1 MEIKSLLK
9 STRNLLE
16 MYDEYYGQEVGGE
29 IAENI
34 TGELENIQNL
44 IFLEGKEE
52 IDRVR
57 ESLKKKIK
65 ELKEKSPSDNEKINV
80 YKTALGYLEFY
91 SLCDID
97 ESYTSVEARNKEIEG
112 RIMASDWAK
121 ILDKVSDNEEERE
134 ILKSIIIRNEVEL
147 LYTRALD
154 KSGCDNL
161 CLDAYNYGN
170 ISWALADEKAYF
182 LSYTGP
188 LSESEN
194 EHLTYDRK
202 DRLKNKD
209 GKYYSYGSVPYDSYA
224 RDLFVE
230 NSEKQIELCLK
241 LKKIYEE
248 AQRTGEFKGY
258 FTTYTPTYLEKMV
271 TSCIDKYNEYIEKAD
286 KHIETLKSKKYGR

>member
-9 STRNLLE
+9 STRKLLE
-16 MYDEYYGQEVGGE
+16 MYDEYYGKEIGGE

-34 TGELENIQNL
+34 TSEIETIQNL

-57 ESLKKKIK
+57 DSLKKKIK
-65 ELKEKSPSDNEKINV
+65 ELKENSPVDNEKINV

-97 ESYTSVEARNKEIEG
+97 AGYTSVAARDKEREE
-112 RIMASDWAK
+112 RIIASDWGK
-121 ILDKVSDNEEERE
+121 LIDKVCESEQERE
-134 ILKSIIIRNEVEL
+134 ILRTLIIRNEVEL
-147 LYTRALD
+147 LYDRALD
-154 KSGCDNL
+154 KSGCDVL

-170 ISWALADEKAYF
+170 VTWALDDELTYF
-182 LSYTGP
+182 ISYSGP
-188 LSESEN
+188 TSEKEN
-194 EHLTYDRK
+194 EHLTYNRDQ
-202 DRLKNKD
+202 RLKNKE
-209 GKYYSYGSVPYDSYA
+209 GKYYSYGVVPYDSYS
-224 RDLFVE
+224 RDLMIE
-230 NSEKQIELCLK
+230 NSEKRIELSLK

-271 TSCIDKYNEYIEKAD
+271 SSCISKYNEFVEKGD
-286 KHIETLKSKKYGR
+286 KHIESLKNKKYGR